1 MTWLRTGAAG
11 AAVVCM
17 SSVAAAAT
25 VEVHVGDYYFT
36 PQFADVQIGDTVR
49 WIRDEGNHDV
59 TSGAYCGDDSDLF
72 YSPLTESNPVFE
84 WTVPN
89 GYDGDVISYT
99 CSVGNHCVAADQFGA
114 LLVNVEAH
122 YLSTNG
128 FAFEPSDI
136 TVNAGDAVFWIHGGG
151 SHTVTSG
158 IGCVPDGRFHQ
169 SLDNFH
175 PLPFYVVPSD
185 EPSGVIDYY
194 CTPHCGSGMLG
205 TISVT
210 GAAPTGACCF
220 MNFMCDEDMTEEE
233 CGEKWDPDYTWYEG
247 MNCDEADCLAIG
259 ACCLPD
265 GSGGFV
271 CQEIVQEDCKAN
283 PDGQWMGWVSCDE
296 VNCNVAPTG
305 ACCFMNFMCDEDMT
319 EEECGE
325 KWDPDYTWYE
335 GMNCDEADCL
345 AIGAC
350 CLPDGSGGFVCQ
362 EIVQEDCKAN
372 PDGQWMGWV
381 SCDEVTCD
389 QGCIGDL
396 DGDGTIGVDD
406 LLQLLGVYGVAC
418 GDCPEDLDGS
428 GVVDIDDLLQLLSVY
443 GTDC

>member
-1 MTWLRTGAAG
+1 
-11 AAVVCM
+11 M
-17 SSVAAAAT
+17 SSVATAAI

-36 PQFADVQIGDTVR
+36 PQFADVQVGDTVR
-49 WIRDEGNHDV
+49 WIRDGGNHDV
-59 TSGAYCGDDSDLF
+59 TSGAYCGDDSGLF

-89 GYDGDVISYT
+89 GYDGDVIPYT

-128 FAFEPSDI
+128 FSFEPSAI

-158 IGCVPDGRFHQ
+158 TDCVPDGRFDQ
-169 SLDNFH
+169 PLDNFH

-185 EPSGVIDYY
+185 EPTGVIDYY
-194 CTPHCGSGMLG
+194 CTPHCLMGMLG
-205 TISVT
+205 TISVE
-210 GAAPTGACCF
+210 GVPTGACCY
-220 MNFMCDEDMTEEE
+220 MNILCDEDMTEEE
-233 CGEKWDPDYTWYEG
+233 CGGQWDPDYTWYEG

-271 CQEIVQEDCKAN
+271 CQEMVQESCM
-283 PDGQWMGWVSCDE
+283 PDGEWMGWV
-296 VNCNVAPTG
+296 N
-305 ACCFMNFMCDEDMT
+305 
-319 EEECGE
+319 
-325 KWDPDYTWYE
+325 
-335 GMNCDEADCL
+335 
-345 AIGAC
+345 
-350 CLPDGSGGFVCQ
+350 
-362 EIVQEDCKAN
+362 
-372 PDGQWMGWV
+372 
-381 SCDEVTCD
+381 CDEVTCD
-389 QGCIGDL
+389 QDCIGDL

-406 LLQLLGVYGVAC
+406 LLQMLSAYGVAC
-418 GDCPEDLDGS
+418 GACPEDLDGS
-428 GVVDIDDLLQLLSVY
+428 GVVDVDDLLQLLSVY

>member
-1 MTWLRTGAAG
+1 MKRFHIGLIGL
-11 AAVVCM
+11 VVVFGLT
-17 SSVAAAAT
+17 SVASAAI

-59 TSGAYCGDDSDLF
+59 TSGAYCGDESGLF
-72 YSPLTESNPVFE
+72 YSPLNQSNPVFE

-158 IGCVPDGRFHQ
+158 IGCVPDGRFDQ

-194 CTPHCGSGMLG
+194 CIPHCGSGMIGQIEVLG
-205 TISVT
+205 SA
-210 GAAPTGACCF
+210 GG
-220 MNFMCDEDMTEEE
+220 CDEDL
-233 CGEKWDPDYTWYEG
+233 
-247 MNCDEADCLAIG
+247 N
-259 ACCLPD
+259 
-265 GSGGFV
+265 
-271 CQEIVQEDCKAN
+271 N
-283 PDGQWMGWVSCDE
+283 
-296 VNCNVAPTG
+296 
-305 ACCFMNFMCDEDMT
+305 
-319 EEECGE
+319 
-325 KWDPDYTWYE
+325 
-335 GMNCDEADCL
+335 
-345 AIGAC
+345 
-350 CLPDGSGGFVCQ
+350 
-362 EIVQEDCKAN
+362 
-372 PDGQWMGWV
+372 
-381 SCDEVTCD
+381 
-389 QGCIGDL
+389 
-396 DGDGTIGVDD
+396 DGTVGVDD
-406 LLQLLGVYGVAC
+406 LLQLLAAYGSSC
-418 GDCPEDLDGS
+418 MCPEDLDGN
-428 GVVDIDDLLQLLSVY
+428 GVVGVDDLLQLLAAY
-443 GTDC
+443 GLDC